1 MQVKGTAVQSIP
13 LFVRATFGDKGYEKW
28 LQSLSDPV
36 RHTLSMN
43 ILDNA
48 WFPLNAGVVEPAL
61 KLCKLFYGG
70 SMNGA
75 VEAGRFGAEYGL
87 QRVVKL
93 SIANVSPEFLISRAD
108 EILTNYYQPSAI
120 ELVNRGPKSATL
132 RITKF
137 ETPHP
142 VIEHRIKGW
151 MERALEV
158 SGARIA
164 SVHIRQSMTNGAPY
178 TEFVA
183 SWE

>member
-1 MQVKGTAVQSIP
+1 MK
-13 LFVRATFGDKGYEKW
+13 LFVRARFGEQGYKKW
-28 LQSLSDPV
+28 LRHLSEPV
-36 RHTLSMN
+36 RLTLSRD
-43 ILDNA
+43 ILEHA

-61 KLCKLFYGG
+61 KLCELFYDG

-75 VEAGRFGAEYGL
+75 VEAGRFSAEYGL

-93 SIANVSPEFLISRAD
+93 SISNVSPEFLISRAD
-108 EILTNYYQPSAI
+108 EIFSTYYQPSAI
-120 ELVNRGPKSATL
+120 ELANRGPKSATL

-142 VIEHRIKGW
+142 VIEHGIKGW

-158 SGARIA
+158 SGTQIA

-183 SWE
+183 SWN